1 MAKERKNRL
10 AGTIKSSMT
19 KKEPVE
25 APKLI
30 KKVPVK
36 KTEIIEEEVIE
47 KATKKIHQKKAQTKS
62 VRFTMDL
69 PEDVYYDIK
78 MRMIKRK
85 IKTMKEYFMILI
97 DQDK

>member
-10 AGTIKSSMT
+10 AGTIKSSGS
-19 KKEPVE
+19 KKTPIE

-30 KKVPVK
+30 QKVPVK
-36 KTEIIEEEVIE
+36 KTEIVEEEVIE
-47 KATKKIHQKKAQTKS
+47 KATKKIHQKKAQSKS